1 MKDMTE
7 SREFL
12 RVAQMHS
19 DLMQH
24 KRRKPTRLVEDE
36 RAFRIACLQEE
47 LDEYKNSTTL
57 VDDYDAMLDLIVFA
71 LGTIERMG
79 LPFKQGFDTVM
90 DANMTKQPGPNSK
103 RDDFAFDLVKPDNFV
118 PPEKKL
124 RAIILEADEPKPQP
138 TLTVTDE
145 GSVVGNALYHD
156 YMSKVMLGEQLE
168 LLPKNEMK
176 FDGHKPRPS
185 LVPIIPTRLINEVLE
200 FGAQKYAADSWRAP
214 DREAVE
220 WSRTYDSVRR
230 HLEEWYMR
238 NDDDEESGLPHLA
251 HAATQLLFLIE
262 HTQRGLGQDN
272 RYDPTRK

>member
-1 MKDMTE
+1 MTE
-7 SREFL
+7 SREFM

-24 KRRKPTRLVEDE
+24 KRRNPTRLINDE

-79 LPFKQGFDTVM
+79 LPFKKGFDTVM
-90 DANMTKQPGPNSK
+90 DANMTKHPGPNAK
-103 RDDFAFDLVKPDNFV
+103 RGDFAFDLVKPHDFV

-124 RAIILEADEPKPQP
+124 FDITMDSGNDQLPQ
-138 TLTVTDE
+138 
-145 GSVVGNALYHD
+145 
-156 YMSKVMLGEQLE
+156 
-168 LLPKNEMK
+168 NEMK
-176 FDGHKPRPS
+176 FDGDKPRPS
-185 LVPIIPTRLINEVLE
+185 LVPIIPIRLVNQVLE

-214 DREAVE
+214 DREVVE

-230 HLEEWYMR
+230 HLDEWYMR

-272 RYDPTRK
+272 RYDPTRE